1 MFENLNQHYPFNNN
15 FKHNLRTIV
24 LVSMGFMLLMLYF
37 QPFGINFMNTSK
49 DGYFVLT
56 IGIVSAVVLFLSTL
70 IVPGMFP
77 VLFDTSRWTIR
88 KELIWNFCMFAAM
101 VIGFT
106 MTALIFNHESL
117 VSLTLFRSGALALL
131 PLILFNLL
139 NYNHSLKAKVAKAIE
154 SGRHWLSDEHKVSEK
169 TVPEKLHIASENGK
183 EVFDKNLKDVVLIQS
198 ANNYIEIFYREGD
211 KIRRQ
216 ILRQT
221 LHATEKQIDKFDII
235 KKCHRCCLVNTNQI
249 TRLAGA
255 ASNYTLEVEGLG
267 FSIPLS
273 RQKVLEFKN
282 LLKR

>member
-1 MFENLNQHYPFNNN
+1 MFENLNQSYPFNNN

-24 LVSMGFMLLMLYF
+24 LVSMGFMLLLLYF
-37 QPFGINFMNTSK
+37 QPFGINFMSTSK
-49 DGYFVLT
+49 DGYFVLA

-88 KELIWNFCMFAAM
+88 KELIWNLFMFAAL
-101 VIGFT
+101 VLGFT

-139 NYNHSLKAKVAKAIE
+139 NYNHSLKTKVSKAIE
-154 SGRHWLSDEHKVSEK
+154 SGRHWLSDEHIVIEKTAHEKVSIK
-169 TVPEKLHIASENGK
+169 SENGK
-183 EVFDKNLKDVVLIQS
+183 DVFDKYLKDIVLIQS

-221 LHATEKQIDKFDII
+221 LQTAEKQLNKFEII
-235 KKCHRCCLVNTNQI
+235 KKCHRCCLVNTDQI
-249 TRLAGA
+249 TRLAGV

-282 LLKR
+282 LLNR